1 MWSAEKLCL
10 YAVSYRFPELSTANK
25 LNEKPPATLDTY
37 AFTALST
44 IFCACSRKEVNKWD
58 DQSGRSVIYS
68 CARIARCSSAPLS
81 TCVKFGATHRVY
93 CGRMLHI
100 SVRLS
105 PSSVIL
111 TFSLWQY
118 CYLTDEH
125 FDVTDILFKFQLPL
139 KHIASISLLAQ
150 RLPFEENGIFGTET
164 FSIDRLFVPR

>member
-1 MWSAEKLCL
+1 
-10 YAVSYRFPELSTANK
+10 
-25 LNEKPPATLDTY
+25 
-37 AFTALST
+37 
-44 IFCACSRKEVNKWD
+44 
-58 DQSGRSVIYS
+58 
-68 CARIARCSSAPLS
+68 
-81 TCVKFGATHRVY
+81 
-93 CGRMLHI
+93 MLHI

-150 RLPFEENGIFGTET
+150 RSPFEENGIFGTET